1 MNTNENN
8 DKMLSILL
16 VEDDKAACEEI
27 ENYIDSCENVRLA
40 GVQTT
45 LMKLWNW

>member
-16 VEDDKAACEEI
+16 VEDDKAAGLLKEI
-27 ENYIDSCENVRLA
+27 TKIVKKHEPDVEVIE
-40 GVQTT
+40 
-45 LMKLWNW
+45 K